1 MKLYTLPVRPSIPAQ
16 SFGVVLDGRRYRVSL
31 DWIGRIGR
39 WSIDLVREGGEP
51 VFLGRIL
58 ATGADLLRQFQ
69 AQTDVPVG
77 VLVLVDRSGAS
88 REATL
93 DTLGRPDGHSLV
105 FVAEIPAP
113 GEGAT
118 VGGASVAE
126 G

>member
-51 VFLGRIL
+51 VFRGRIL

-77 VLVLVDRSGAS
+77 VLVLVDRSGTS

-93 DTLGRPDGHSLV
+93 DTLGRSDGHSLV
-105 FVAEIPAP
+105 FVAEIAP
-113 GEGAT
+113 